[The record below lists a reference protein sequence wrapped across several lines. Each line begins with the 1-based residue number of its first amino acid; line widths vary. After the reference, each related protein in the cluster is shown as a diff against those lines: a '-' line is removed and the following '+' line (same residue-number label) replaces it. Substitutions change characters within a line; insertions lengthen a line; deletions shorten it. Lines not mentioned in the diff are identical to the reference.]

1 MPLSLIFITNGRSI
15 CNAQSICLF
24 KGVVVLFFMIILCSC
39 GAFRWHSIEQIPAEE
54 VAYIK
59 DGVFVSGKYVR
70 STEITEIDGK
80 PAQEED
86 SGLHEVG
93 IGVHKVK
100 IKCDEAEGT
109 FNSNELL
116 GKTKILEFEAQVQRT
131 YLARCVPF
139 THWWIEDI
147 ENKTVVAGEK
157 YSE

>member
-1 MPLSLIFITNGRSI
+1 MPLSLIFITNRRSI
-15 CNAQSICLF
+15 YNAQSISLF
-24 KGVVVLFFMIILCSC
+24 KVVVAFLFMIILCSC
-39 GAFRWHSIEQIPAEE
+39 GSFRWHSIEQVPAEE
-54 VAYIK
+54 VAYMK

-80 PAQEED
+80 LAQEKN

-100 IKCDEAEGT
+100 IKCDEAEGA

-116 GKTKILEFEAQVQRT
+116 GKTKILEFEAQIQRT
-131 YLARCVPF
+131 YLVRCVPF